1 MKICKKCIQPDSRPQ
16 IYFNEEGICGACL
29 WQEEKKKIDWNSRR
43 TELQEIADWA
53 KNNTKSSYDCVI
65 GVSGGKDSM
74 FQALTAR
81 DELGLRCL
89 LVNGEPEGI
98 TDIGR
103 DNIENLKQLGFD
115 VISLRPNPKIMKKL
129 VKYDFHKHGNPFKVT
144 EFALWSSA
152 YIMAEKFDIP
162 LIIQGENPALTLGVS
177 KGGLSK
183 GYDALEANKQNT
195 QALGWK
201 EYTEV
206 EDMEEKDLF
215 MFHYDDQNLRKKEIK
230 GIWLQY
236 FLKEWSMNHNAEF
249 SKKYGLKVR
258 PKDFDPASIGTY
270 VPSDVLANRDVLVVV
285 GSDNV
290 SEESYFYTDTTC
302 TNLSAYLKD
311 GNDNFTV
318 GDQSGDYYKVT
329 YNEARFNVMATTSTA
344 ESFYESYFSTN
355 NITNQGTAVDL
366 VVGTEYS
373 MSSNGNTYMNL
384 YNVTSTQVQT
394 GDDSTSSQPT
404 AMDTL
409 VMTKQ

>member
-129 VKYDFHKHGNPFKVT
+129 VKYDFYKHGNPFKVT

-270 VPSDVLANRDVLVVV
+270 VPYAQLDEDLIQVAQLLKYIKFGFGQCMDYACYDYREGRITKSEAINLVEKYD
-285 GSDNV
+285 GKCSIEYIQKFCDWIEISLDEFWRISNGFRGPMWTKDEHDNWK
-290 SEESYFYTDTTC
+290 
-302 TNLSAYLKD
+302 NAYLVELK
-311 GNDNFTV
+311 
-318 GDQSGDYYKVT
+318 
-329 YNEARFNVMATTSTA
+329 
-344 ESFYESYFSTN
+344 
-355 NITNQGTAVDL
+355 NQL
-366 VVGTEYS
+366 E
-373 MSSNGNTYMNL
+373 
-384 YNVTSTQVQT
+384 
-394 GDDSTSSQPT
+394 
-404 AMDTL
+404 
-409 VMTKQ
+409 